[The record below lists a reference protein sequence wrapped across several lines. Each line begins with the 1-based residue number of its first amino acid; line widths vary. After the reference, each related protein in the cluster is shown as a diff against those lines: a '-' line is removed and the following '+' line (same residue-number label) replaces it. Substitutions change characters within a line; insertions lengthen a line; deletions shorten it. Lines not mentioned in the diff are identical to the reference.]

1 MTPEPRRDDGE
12 DGEHR
17 PAEIAQVLGETALE
31 PGRERGAAGRVRQ
44 HGRRRQD
51 EAGQIVLVEIRRE
64 RAAVLAE
71 RAEELHPQR
80 IARDRGGHRDPGAG
94 ADGDVADPA
103 GYRARPG
110 YGQHHGDDHR
120 GHGRV
125 QQQFLGDEQLGG
137 RQQAKPDAAARRG
150 PPAGAAAPGHQPQR
164 GVDDQRRE
172 DRELK
177 IVVARRRLDQRRGEP
192 VDKPGKAGGGGA
204 GVPPARRGEHADRG
218 SGESQRHEHGQA
230 GLRAGQQR
238 QRREEDAGQ
247 RHGRVPH
254 QADSL
259 RGVHPGG
266 DQRGQPQV
274 RDGGGV
280 IPEEP
285 GELVGVVRVARHDP
299 RRRVPP

>member
-1 MTPEPRRDDGE
+1 M
-12 DGEHR
+12 
-17 PAEIAQVLGETALE
+17 
-31 PGRERGAAGRVRQ
+31 
-44 HGRRRQD
+44 D

-80 IARDRGGHRDPGAG
+80 IARDRGGHRDPGACAG
-94 ADGDVADPA
+94 DDVADPA
-103 GYRARPG
+103 GYRGRPG
-110 YGQHHGDDHR
+110 YGQHHGDDHC

-125 QQQFLGDEQLGG
+125 EQQFLGDEQLGG

-150 PPAGAAAPGHQPQR
+150 PPASAAAPGQQPHR
-164 GVDDQRRE
+164 GVDDQRRQ

-177 IVVARRRLDQRRGEP
+177 IVVARRRLDQRRRKP
-192 VDKPGKAGGGGA
+192 VDKPGQAGRGGA

-218 SGESQRHEHGQA
+218 SGESQRHEHRQA
-230 GLRAGQQR
+230 GLRACQQR
-238 QRREEDAGQ
+238 QRREEDAGE

-254 QADSL
+254 EADPL

-285 GELVGVVRVARHDP
+285 GELIGVVRVARHDP
-299 RRRVPP
+299 RCRVPPQPHGQRDGADQIVSPGQP